1 LSEGVENLLERAACG
16 DADVLSNL
24 LATYGRQVWA
34 EIDRDIDPKWRAII
48 DADDVMQVTYLEA
61 FLEIRRLSA
70 RDEAGFLGWLRRI
83 AQNNLRDAVKEQGR
97 QKRPQPG
104 MRLERPADTDSYV
117 TLVEHLGMTT
127 STPSRH
133 VAAGEAMQCIEAAL
147 RQLPNDYA
155 AVVRMYD
162 LEGRDIAQVAAAL
175 KRSTGAVH
183 MLRARAHDRLRG
195 LLGASSDFF
204 TRAQ

>member
-1 LSEGVENLLERAACG
+1 MNEGAENLLERAACG

-104 MRLERPADTDSYV
+104 MRLERPLNTDSYV

-133 VAAGEAMQCIEAAL
+133 VAAGEAMQYIEAAL
-147 RQLPNDYA
+147 RQLPDDYA

-195 LLGASSDFF
+195 LLGASGDFF
-204 TRAQ
+204 TRAM